1 MVTAATL
8 TPDATARQAA
18 MNPPWRFSL
27 VLGGGGM
34 RGLAHVG
41 VLRALVERAWIPAE
55 VVGTSIGSLLG
66 AVWATGRYTVPQM
79 EQISLGLRRRDIF
92 QIAHADMAFK
102 RMRSPAL
109 YRSEPLASLV
119 QDLVGDVTFRELARQ
134 LIVNSV
140 DINSGAQMYWGL
152 PGLEDV
158 RVADAVFA
166 SCSLPGFF
174 APHEIGGR
182 FYVDGAIVDNL
193 PVRIAAVRGMDAVV
207 AVNVGSSNLLRADTQ
222 EAGFAAVYARGS
234 EIVFQQAMEWHL
246 RSWTKPPLLLVQPS
260 VQQLPMLSFDHT
272 RELMDEGYRATR
284 LALEQ
289 AGEVIHTAT
298 GGIFPRRLVRIAV
311 NRERCIGCGACVG
324 YAPPGMFRMENSKA
338 VGPDHPCEW
347 SPIDG
352 DFIRHCPTFAITA
365 RPVHPEA
372 DAARAGAST
381 GTAPET
387 A

>member
-18 MNPPWRFSL
+18 VNRSWRFSL

-41 VLRALVERAWIPAE
+41 VLRALEERDWTPTE

-66 AVWATGRYTVPQM
+66 AAWATGRYTVPEM

-109 YRSEPLASLV
+109 YRSEPLMELILR
-119 QDLVGDVTFRELARQ
+119 LVGDIAFKDLARR
-134 LIVNSV
+134 LIINSV
-140 DINSGAQMYWGL
+140 DINSGTQMYWGL

-166 SCSLPGFF
+166 SCALPGFF
-174 APHEIGGR
+174 APHEIRGGY
-182 FYVDGAIVDNL
+182 YVDGAIVDNL
-193 PVRIAAVRGMDAVV
+193 PVRIAASRGVDAVV
-207 AVNVGSSNLLRADTQ
+207 AVNVGASSLLRADTQ
-222 EAGFAAVYARGS
+222 DAGFAAVYARGS

-260 VQQLPMLSFDHT
+260 VQQLPMMSFDHT
-272 RELMDEGYRATR
+272 RELMDEGHRATR
-284 LALEQ
+284 MALET
-289 AGEVIHTAT
+289 AGDAVRTAG
-298 GGIFPRRLVRIAV
+298 GGIFPRRLVQIHV
-311 NRERCIGCGACVG
+311 NRERCIGCGACVS
-324 YAPPGMFRMENSKA
+324 YAPPGTFRMENGKA
-338 VGPDHPCEW
+338 VGPDQPCEW
-347 SPIDG
+347 SPVDG

-365 RPVHPEA
+365 RP
-372 DAARAGAST
+372 AR
-381 GTAPET
+381 
-387 A
+387 